1 METAMQT
8 SASSSSVIEEEVWQ
22 ATTAAINRVLT
33 ARLQQLFNS
42 MVAEATASIRL
53 FLDDHLLIEEKK
65 RKKKKEEVANKDE
78 TILAMIARLF
88 GGDQSAPAPAQIPP
102 PPPPSLLPLVAHLEA
117 AIGDWRPSATVLEGQ
132 QQQQTQSAQ
141 EDKEEKEEEEE
152 ERAKKEQKQKELDF
166 VALWK
171 SPGKHTLRLEAS
183 NGFTFELQ
191 VQLMPPIVL
200 GEHTRFVPLK

>member
-1 METAMQT
+1 ML
-8 SASSSSVIEEEVWQ
+8 
-22 ATTAAINRVLT
+22 N

-102 PPPPSLLPLVAHLEA
+102 PPPPSLLPLVAHLET

-132 QQQQTQSAQ
+132 QQQQQTQSAQ
-141 EDKEEKEEEEE
+141 EEKEEEEKEEEEE
-152 ERAKKEQKQKELDF
+152 EERAKQKEQKQKELDF

-200 GEHTRFVPLK
+200 GEHTRFVPLKH